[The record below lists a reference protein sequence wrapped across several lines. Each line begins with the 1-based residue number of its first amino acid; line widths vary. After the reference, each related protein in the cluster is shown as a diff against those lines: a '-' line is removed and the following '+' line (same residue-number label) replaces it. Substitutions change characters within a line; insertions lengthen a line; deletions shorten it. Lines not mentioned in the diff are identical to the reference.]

1 LQQKNLN
8 MKSAII
14 LTVAFTAFLFTACS
28 NDGSSK
34 KADGDASTTAPELN
48 NTVATGAVMHY
59 ICPNSCAGSG
69 GDAAGTC
76 PVCGTEYAHN
86 DAFHNQP
93 ATPPGAAPGAAPAA
107 GPLSNPASPVIT
119 PPAPTA
125 TEPAQNAA
133 GVFHYTCSK
142 GCAGGS
148 GTAGTCSKCG
158 GELAH
163 NAAYHQ

>member
-1 LQQKNLN
+1 

-14 LTVAFTAFLFTACS
+14 LTVAFAAFLFTACS

-34 KADGDASTTAPELN
+34 KADGDTSTATTPALN

-59 ICPNSCAGSG
+59 ICPKNCAGSG

-76 PVCGTEYAHN
+76 PVCGSEYTHN
-86 DAFHNQP
+86 DAYHNQP
-93 ATPPGAAPGAAPAA
+93 APPPGAAPAA
-107 GPLSNPASPVIT
+107 GPLSDPASPVIT

-148 GTAGTCSKCG
+148 GTAGTCAKCG